1 MMSLVTS
8 TWISADDIA
17 EGTIGWGE
25 RERKGE
31 EKERQRRRNIEDDEG
46 GRCKT
51 YKSESYFH

>member
-1 MMSLVTS
+1 MVSLTS
-8 TWISADDIA
+8 LTPITADDIA

-51 YKSESYFH
+51 YKSEF

>member
-1 MMSLVTS
+1 MMSLTS
-8 TWISADDIA
+8 LTWITADDIA

-51 YKSESYFH
+51 YKSEF